1 MRRMASWV
9 VSAFQRRKN
18 PDSIY
23 IDDPVKLLADPAYAS
38 LDDEEKKKAVDTL
51 MDQTRC
57 VTRETALL
65 LHFYGIK
72 PWERKKLTKIQVA
85 GLLWNIPVIQNLKE
99 FFARQSETEVGY
111 AGILDML
118 DPSKAEDGLSH
129 REIATFK
136 GEVATAKKELGIK

>member
-1 MRRMASWV
+1 MVSWV

-23 IDDPVKLLADPAYAS
+23 IDDPVKLLTDPTYAS
-38 LDDEEKKKAVDTL
+38 LDDEEKKKAVAAV
-51 MDQTRC
+51 MDQTRD

-65 LHFYGIK
+65 LHFYGVK

-118 DPSKAEDGLSH
+118 DPSKAEDGISH
-129 REIATFK
+129 VE
-136 GEVATAKKELGIK
+136 TAKFKQEVTHAKRELGIK